1 MTGTWATAFQKP
13 GTTQWLRGKTHQQS
27 IFNDQNF
34 VRLEIKGVVAAHTAC
49 GVS

>member
-1 MTGTWATAFQKP
+1 MTGIWATAYQRP
-13 GTTQWLRGKTHQQS
+13 GNEMAAREIYQQS